1 MPWVGSLSAHCLHSN
16 GPLASSCHSY
26 KYGFGFWN
34 LLSSWDWNGLPLP
47 TSKYCYK
54 SGTTAVSLYSFSCAD
69 WISNE
74 CPTYDGQCNYPLKHI
89 KHSRFKYS
97 NTTWHAYDIH
107 FIEYSIIIIIMRNQS
122 EMLKYPG
129 RISKWPTPIPTSAC
143 GKDALN
149 ALSIFSYPLR
159 LVPKVNHF
167 ALEWL
172 HCIKQQL
179 HHRLPHCT
187 PDPSD
192 LYDHGLSYFRKKYGW
207 IWRLQPIPQITTVNQ
222 LVVGPPAACQSLSFI
237 NQSYLRKNDN
247 YWKKLPAD
255 LEQRNSAKHNQIAGV
270 AHANHNRAK
279 RRHATWNSNIL
290 ME

>member
-1 MPWVGSLSAHCLHSN
+1 MW
-16 GPLASSCHSY
+16 
-26 KYGFGFWN
+26 
-34 LLSSWDWNGLPLP
+34 
-47 TSKYCYK
+47 
-54 SGTTAVSLYSFSCAD
+54 
-69 WISNE
+69 
-74 CPTYDGQCNYPLKHI
+74 
-89 KHSRFKYS
+89 
-97 NTTWHAYDIH
+97 
-107 FIEYSIIIIIMRNQS
+107 NQS

-167 ALEWL
+167 ALEWF

-187 PDPSD
+187 PDRSD

-207 IWRLQPIPQITTVNQ
+207 IWRLQPIPQITTVKQ

-237 NQSYLRKNDN
+237 NQFYLRKKDN
-247 YWKKLPAD
+247 YWKTTGWFGTNMELRKQQPDSRCSACQPQPCQAPACYMKLKYLD
-255 LEQRNSAKHNQIAGV
+255 GIAKFIVFQIILD
-270 AHANHNRAK
+270 
-279 RRHATWNSNIL
+279 ATKGICGMQL
-290 ME
+290 FQH